1 MTRKIILWM
10 LLVSTT
16 PIAFGQKVA
25 LVLSGGGAKGI
36 AHIGVIKALEKN
48 NIPIDYVIGT
58 SMGAVIGGLYSAGY
72 SVADMEKLVHSPLF
86 QNWVNGTLPDD
97 YRYFLY
103 KDEHQSS
110 ILDLKIALDS
120 LLNVSLEGSLV
131 NDNVLNFALA
141 SKLARAS
148 AKAHYQFD
156 RLFVPFR
163 ALASDIFTQDEV
175 VLKDGQLADAIRAS
189 LNVPLFF
196 SPIRVKGKYLFDGGI
211 YNNFPIGW
219 AKKEFNPEVI
229 IGVNV
234 SEKTFTHYPYKDDDK
249 HIDDALLYTFLSKSD
264 SSKIDSNGIYIQPR
278 LIDFSAL
285 DFTEVDAYITRG
297 YQATLS
303 KMTAIQKKINRRID
317 SSTLH
322 QKRQVFQAQF
332 PALKFRHTHIVG
344 LKKSETRYIKSLFK
358 FKKQRAFNLEN
369 IKKRYFRL
377 AEANKFSL
385 LYPSFVYDST
395 QQVFDFHLRLKPDKS
410 LKARVGGN
418 LASRSIS
425 NLYLGLEYD
434 YLNNWWY
441 TFATNLYAGRFYFS
455 NHSRLRI
462 NIPNQLPFYVEPFI
476 TFNNWHYENVNDP
489 LPGITAANLSQN
501 DTKVGIQVGIASGR
515 KSKYNLQYGYFFNNY
530 RYQSHPNFQTNDTLD
545 WTKFNGQ
552 VITLSYNRNTLN
564 RKQYASRGM
573 AFSIQGQYIYGK
585 EVLTPG
591 TGSIFTTQQSQDHQW
606 FRLKLRSE
614 GYLDWRYF
622 SLGYLVEAVGSNQ
635 ALFNNYLSSV
645 VTAPAFNPLQ
655 DSRSLFLSNFRA
667 YNYLAIGGSAI
678 FKLSSQLELRTEAY
692 AFSPFRRILEATPQT
707 PVFDTQSSNNITTH
721 VAGTVGLVYHTML
734 GPVSVSLNY
743 YDNPTNQL
751 GVLFHI
757 GYLLY
762 NKKSLE

>member
-1 MTRKIILWM
+1 MARKIIFWI
-10 LLVSTT
+10 LLVSLTSQ
-16 PIAFGQKVA
+16 AFGQKVA

-48 NIPIDYVIGT
+48 NIPIDYIIGT
-58 SMGAVIGGLYSAGY
+58 SMGAVIGGFYAAGY

-103 KDEHQSS
+103 KDENHPS

-131 NDNVLNFALA
+131 NDKVLNFALA
-141 SKLARAS
+141 SKLAQAS

-156 RLFVPFR
+156 SLFVPFR
-163 ALASDIFTQDEV
+163 ALASDIFTQDEI

-211 YNNFPIGW
+211 YNNFPIEW
-219 AKKEFNPEVI
+219 AKKEFNPQVI

-249 HIDDALLYTFLSKSD
+249 HINDALLYTFLSKSD

-285 DFTEVDAYITRG
+285 DFTEVDAYIARG
-297 YQATLS
+297 YQATLD
-303 KMTAIQKKINRRID
+303 KITAIKTKVNRRVD
-317 SSTLH
+317 SNKIQ
-322 QKRQVFQAQF
+322 QKRQVFREQF
-332 PALKFRHTHIVG
+332 PALKFRNTHIVG

-358 FKKQRAFNLEN
+358 FKKHAFNLEN

-377 AEANKFSL
+377 AEADKFSL
-385 LYPSFVYDST
+385 LYPSFVYDSSSH
-395 QQVFDFHLRLKPDKS
+395 VFDFHLRLKPDKS

-425 NLYLGLEYD
+425 NLYLNLEYD

-462 NIPNQLPFYVEPFI
+462 NIPNQVPFYVEPFF
-476 TFNNWHYENVNDP
+476 TFNNWHYEDINDP
-489 LPGITAANLSQN
+489 LPGITPTNLSQN
-501 DTKVGIQVGIASGR
+501 DTKVGVQIGVASGR
-515 KSKYNLQYGYFFNNY
+515 KSKYNLEYGYFFNNY
-530 RYQSHPNFQTNDTLD
+530 RYQSNHSFQTNDTLD
-545 WTKFNGQ
+545 WTRFGGQ
-552 VITLSYNRNTLN
+552 VFTLSYDRNTLN
-564 RKQYASRGM
+564 RKQYASKGM
-573 AFSIQGQYIYGK
+573 AFRIQGQYIQGR
-585 EVLTPG
+585 EILNPG
-591 TGSIFTTQQSQDHQW
+591 TGSIFDTQQSRDHQW

-635 ALFNNYLSSV
+635 PLFHNYLSSMIV
-645 VTAPAFNPLQ
+645 APAFNPLQ

-667 YNYLAIGGSAI
+667 YNYLAIGGRAI
-678 FKLSSQLELRTEAY
+678 FKFNSQLEFRAEAY

-707 PVFDTQSSNNITTH
+707 PMFDASQTSNLTTH
-721 VAGTVGLVYHTML
+721 LVGTAGLVYHTML
-734 GPVSVSLNY
+734 GPISVSLNY